1 MSVDAVKLE
10 EEQKQLL
17 MKQRDQIILGR
28 VMSVLWVFAR
38 ACLIIGL
45 SFIILY
51 PILQKISIAF
61 KDKSDLYNPMVVWIP
76 ENFTLENVK
85 IAMEVMD
92 FFPTLMNSVTLSAAT
107 MVMSVISCALAG
119 YGFARFKFKGNSIL
133 FALVILTILIPNQTL
148 VIPLYTHFR
157 YFDLFGIVS
166 LFNNGEPL
174 NLMNSYWPIILT
186 TLTANGIKAGLFIYI
201 FRQFFKG
208 MPQEIEE
215 AAIIDGAGVFKTF
228 YRVMLP
234 NAVPAIIT
242 VMLFSFVWQY
252 NDVFYSGLY
261 MSQADLMS
269 KALAQIG
276 SNTSSYMNMLQGNT
290 QTGAVVDPVLVQLI
304 VDTGILMAIAPLIV
318 MYLFVQRWFVES
330 VERTGIVG

>member
-1 MSVDAVKLE
+1 MSVDAVNLE
-10 EEQKQLL
+10 EKRKELL
-17 MKQRDQIILGR
+17 MKQRDQIILGK
-28 VMSVLWVFAR
+28 VMGSLWVFAR

-51 PILQKISIAF
+51 PILMKLSLAF
-61 KDKSDLYNPMVVWIP
+61 KDKADLYNPMVVWIP

-85 IAMEVMD
+85 IAMEVMK
-92 FFPTLMNSVTLSAAT
+92 FFPTLMNSITLSTAT
-107 MVMSVISCALAG
+107 MIMSVISCALAG

-166 LFNNGEPL
+166 LFNGGEPL
-174 NLMNSYWPIILT
+174 NLLNSYWPIVLT

-208 MPQEIEE
+208 MPVEIEE

-261 MSQADLMS
+261 LSQADLMS

-276 SNTSSYMNMLQGNT
+276 SNTSSYMNILQGNT

-304 VDTGILMAIAPLIV
+304 VDTGILMAIAPLII